1 MELVVFGAG
10 SLGSLVGALLAR
22 DHDVTLVGR
31 EPHVSA
37 IRDAGLRVR
46 GTAEFVARPMAT
58 TDGTGL
64 SADIAVVTVKS
75 FDTAEAASAL
85 ATGDVGAV
93 LSLQNGMGN
102 EDVLA
107 DTLSVPV
114 LAGTTTYGA
123 VSDAPGEVEWRGGG
137 DVVLGP
143 WTDDAAAVATD
154 ARDAFE
160 RANVPTTLAG
170 DVRRRLWEK
179 LTINAAINPVTAL
192 ADAPNRALTDGPASE
207 LAAAVARECG
217 SVARADGIDLDNSTA
232 SNAIER
238 VADETASNRSSMR
251 RDLSAGRRT
260 EIDAITG
267 YVVERAA
274 VHDESVP
281 VNRTLLSLVRAWER
295 ERGHR

>member
-10 SLGSLVGALLAR
+10 SLGSLVGALLLR
-22 DHDVTLVGR
+22 VHDVTLVGR
-31 EPHVSA
+31 DPHVSA

-46 GTAEFVARPMAT
+46 GVESFVARPAAT

-64 SADIAVVTVKS
+64 SADLALVTVKS
-75 FDTAEAASAL
+75 FDTGDAASDL
-85 ATGDVGAV
+85 DTGDVGAV

-102 EDVLA
+102 EAVLA
-107 DTLSVPV
+107 DALSCPV
-114 LAGTTTYGA
+114 LAGTATYGA

-143 WTDDAAAVATD
+143 WTDDADAAASR
-154 ARDAFE
+154 ARDAF
-160 RANVPTTLAG
+160 ASADVPTTLAG

-179 LTINAAINPVTAL
+179 LAVNAAINPVTAL
-192 ADAPNRALTDGPASE
+192 VAAPNRALTEGPASD
-207 LAAAVARECG
+207 LAPVVARECAR
-217 SVARADGIDLDNSTA
+217 VARSEGVDLDGA
-232 SNAIER
+232 SAIAAVER
-238 VADETASNRSSMR
+238 VARETAGNQSSMR

-267 YVVERAA
+267 YVVERAD
-274 VHDESVP
+274 VHGISVP
-281 VNRTLLSLVRAWER
+281 VNRTLLSLVHAWER